1 MEDSVVYSVIMTE
14 YLAGGGDK
22 YTVISEHKER
32 QLQGP
37 LDTDILQEYLKMESP
52 IKTQVEKRIS
62 LDTIH
67 HQAYSGTR
75 SLEMQFTLLLSLLLY
90 YTCIIAHDWVPTF
103 LI

>member
-1 MEDSVVYSVIMTE
+1 MYSVIMTE

-22 YTVISEHKER
+22 YTMISEHKQR

-52 IKTQVEKRIS
+52 IKTQVEDRIS

-67 HQAYSGTR
+67 HQEYSGTVT
-75 SLEMQFTLLLSLLLY
+75 LELQFIILISSLLY
-90 YTCIIAHDWVPTF
+90 YTCNIAHN
-103 LI
+103 

>member
-1 MEDSVVYSVIMTE
+1 MVYSVIMTE

-52 IKTQVEKRIS
+52 IKTQVEDRIS

-67 HQAYSGTR
+67 SGTGCQE
-75 SLEMQFTLLLSLLLY
+75 LQFTLLLSSLLY
-90 YTCIIAHDWVPTF
+90 YICIIAHD
-103 LI
+103 